1 MLKQL
6 GYDFISGIL
15 HHKKRMFM
23 LVVGITGVYI
33 FDIFIYNGFLKPEE
47 FIKFLFRGMMFT
59 TDEKKFVLPNGI
71 WLGINILLSLHIGM
85 IISDDISS
93 YGKLRLMK
101 LGNKIQWW
109 LSKAV
114 LICVSVILYYAIIVV
129 TALICGNIPGLL
141 GMEYI
146 DVNIVS
152 NISAHLLADYVFKI
166 ILTSLMLSCVQGVI
180 TLFNFKI
187 GIVGVV
193 IFLAVT
199 MYDRTHRFLGNYLM
213 IARMKDGIEM
223 PVVNI
228 VVEII
233 LIGLSVIV
241 GMYLVK
247 KKSVY
252 IWR

>member
-1 MLKQL
+1 MLEQL
-6 GYDFISGIL
+6 RYDFISGIL
-15 HHKKRMFM
+15 HHKKRILM
-23 LVVGITGVYI
+23 LAVGITGVYI
-33 FDIFIYNGFLKPEE
+33 FDIFIYNGFLRPEE

-59 TDEKKFVLPNGI
+59 TNEKKFVLPNGI

-85 IISDDISS
+85 IVSDDISS
-93 YGKLRLMK
+93 CGKLRLMK
-101 LGNKIQWW
+101 LGSKIQWW
-109 LSKAV
+109 LSKVV
-114 LICVSVILYYAIIVV
+114 LMCVSVILYYAIIVA

-141 GMEYI
+141 GMEYVN
-146 DVNIVS
+146 VNIVS
-152 NISAHLLADYVFKI
+152 DISTYLLADYVFKI

-187 GIVGVV
+187 GIVVVV
-193 IFLAVT
+193 IFLAIT

-213 IARMKDGIEM
+213 IARMKDGIGM

-228 VVEII
+228 AVEII
-233 LIGLSVIV
+233 LISLSVVV